1 LGGGA
6 NIIGVNNR
14 DLTTFEVSL
23 ETSLRLAEYIPT
35 GILPVSESGIRAAA
49 DIAKLESAGYKA
61 FLVGEHLMTAN
72 DPASA
77 LRKLAVGKVLKIC
90 GITNRE
96 DAAVAISLG
105 ATAIGFNF
113 YPRSPRYI
121 DPRCAAEIPSRP
133 DIRRV
138 GVFVNEARQRVEEIA
153 RVARLDVVQLH
164 GDESRADYPTDLE
177 VWKAM
182 RVAEGSDLS
191 ALERCP
197 ADAVVLDGPAGE
209 RYGGAGKT
217 FDWRRAAGL
226 SKPVILAGG
235 LDASNVQEA
244 IALARP
250 WGVDACS
257 RMESA
262 PRKKD
267 HQRMQAF
274 LEAAKAALES

>member
-1 LGGGA
+1 
-6 NIIGVNNR
+6 
-14 DLTTFEVSL
+14 
-23 ETSLRLAEYIPT
+23 
-35 GILPVSESGIRAAA
+35 
-49 DIAKLESAGYKA
+49 
-61 FLVGEHLMTAN
+61 
-72 DPASA
+72 
-77 LRKLAVGKVLKIC
+77 
-90 GITNRE
+90 
-96 DAAVAISLG
+96 
-105 ATAIGFNF
+105 
-113 YPRSPRYI
+113 
-121 DPRCAAEIPSRP
+121 
-133 DIRRV
+133 
-138 GVFVNEARQRVEEIA
+138 VFVNEARQRVEEIA
-153 RVARLDVVQLH
+153 RVARLDVAQLH
-164 GDESRADYPTDLE
+164 GDEPQADYPTDLE
-177 VWKAM
+177 VWKAV

-191 ALERCP
+191 ALEQCP

-209 RYGGAGKT
+209 RYGGAGNT

-226 SKPVILAGG
+226 FKPVILAGG